1 MVDMKMNV
9 DGDDVV
15 RRHRQTAQHVR
26 RGPFTCCTVI
36 VTWQI
41 VVGGRGMA
49 TLRGR

>member
-15 RRHRQTAQHVR
+15 TAQHVR

-41 VVGGRGMA
+41 VVGGRGVA